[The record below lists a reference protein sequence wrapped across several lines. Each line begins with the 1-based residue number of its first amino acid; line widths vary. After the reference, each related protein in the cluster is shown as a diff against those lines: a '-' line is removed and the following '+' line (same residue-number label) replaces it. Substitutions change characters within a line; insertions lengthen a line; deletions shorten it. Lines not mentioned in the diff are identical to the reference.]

1 MKLPIYQVD
10 AFAEKPFGGNPAA
23 ICPLDEWLSDEMM
36 QSIAIENNLS
46 ETAFLVGGEGAYDLR
61 WFTPAHEVNLC
72 GHATM
77 ATAHV
82 VFNNLEPGSRDVR
95 FSTRS
100 GEFFVKQDG
109 DKLFM
114 SFPSIENQPTVAPEG
129 LVDALG
135 VQIEETMTS
144 SQDLMTVVTHADGV
158 VNLDPDYDF
167 IARNVRERGL
177 IVTAPGDD
185 CDFVSR
191 FFAPQAGIKE
201 DPVTGSAHCQLV
213 PYWSKRLGKTKLLA
227 RQVSARGGTLYC
239 ENASD
244 RVLLGG
250 KTIPFLEGTITI

>member
-114 SFPSIENQPTVAPEG
+114 SFPSIENQPTVASEG
-129 LVDALG
+129 LLDALG

>member
-1 MKLPIYQVD
+1 
-10 AFAEKPFGGNPAA
+10 
-23 ICPLDEWLSDEMM
+23 
-36 QSIAIENNLS
+36 
-46 ETAFLVGGEGAYDLR
+46 
-61 WFTPAHEVNLC
+61 
-72 GHATM
+72 M

-114 SFPSIENQPTVAPEG
+114 SFPSIENQPTVASEG
-129 LVDALG
+129 LLDALG

-158 VNLDPDYDF
+158 INLDPDYDF